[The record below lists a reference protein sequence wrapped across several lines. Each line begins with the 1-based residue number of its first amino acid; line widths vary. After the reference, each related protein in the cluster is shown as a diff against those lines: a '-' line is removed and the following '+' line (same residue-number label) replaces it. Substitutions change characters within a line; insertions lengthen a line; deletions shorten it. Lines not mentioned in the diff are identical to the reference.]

1 MTYIWK
7 IVRFSDKLPFLYLSD
22 ICIQFSFLAISI
34 IYFPF
39 WYVFSKLP
47 FHIFY
52 SQLSR
57 ISLTRMFLLHSS
69 GMHIKHTHN
78 LFSTTTTNSCCEQI
92 ILSNSTCVGEIYII
106 NIFICINFL
115 WICKIDFRFSAIQT
129 HCYEPF
135 SITSDVY
142 WHFFG
147 HAKIQKK

>member
-1 MTYIWK
+1 MKNCPLFRQTP
-7 IVRFSDKLPFLYLSD
+7 LLHLSD

-39 WYVFSKLP
+39 WYVFSKLL
-47 FHIFY
+47 FHHF
-52 SQLSR
+52 LFTTSR

-135 SITSDVY
+135 SITTDVY
-142 WHFFG
+142 WH
-147 HAKIQKK
+147 

>member
-1 MTYIWK
+1 MWQVWK
-7 IVRFSDKLPFLYLSD
+7 IVRFSRKLPL
-22 ICIQFSFLAISI
+22 CILVIAAFNFYLAISI

-57 ISLTRMFLLHSS
+57 ISLTRMLLLHSS

-78 LFSTTTTNSCCEQI
+78 LFSTTTTTNSCCEQI

-115 WICKIDFRFSAIQT
+115 WICKIDFRFSSIQT

-135 SITSDVY
+135 SITTDVY
-142 WHFFG
+142 WHYSD
-147 HAKIQKK
+147 